1 MEVPGV
7 AACQLLSTLYDINLV
22 VTCYE
27 EEELDNLSGSGTSL
41 LVVVEWKDWNGRCIE
56 PIIGDDVRWRR
67 IRDRS
72 SHQFCPFTENEV
84 PCAIITLNDCFKG
97 WQVQIVKP
105 LVTAMVTRESMK
117 LSVQGKLIPLGILMM
132 PGHQSFS
139 KNLNCQQNPG
149 RVDLS
154 DKAKSLKSVGVA
166 NDGHNG
172 DSGTRPRPRAIFNN
186 KRTPTDSGTGRQATN
201 TQFPDVD
208 TEMAAASD
216 GEPGDNSNGLNLQK
230 GPNLLPVTAAD
241 GNVPVLADLDDANG
255 VQEPCNGGK
264 TANSC
269 AQNSGSRLKLAAT
282 LTTNGERAVGNPHL
296 RRASVSEEI
305 TLKRKGTDLDRP
317 PAKKPNSAPHPS
329 TSSITIE
336 PLSGAYDDWRDRAK
350 MHGARHLFTG
360 QPHHLQPE
368 KSKSNTNTTDAP
380 NDGITVNERNDDE
393 DLNSSVPEPGSLDKV
408 TSQNDPDTSA
418 DGDIS
423 HGLDALGHGLLVIAS
438 KRNTPDK
445 SKPPHHDKQENVAS
459 RDSRQENGKSKH
471 CNERHGSERES
482 ESREETAPRQEN
494 DSDSEEY
501 EKQSDVSKR
510 QAAGDQKG
518 KGRVKWMDV
527 DDDDLQG
534 GSESSDLTPPPPGQR
549 HRSSP
554 TAHSQ
559 PRTGEKSASVS
570 QPAPSL
576 GCIQRVPAMMI
587 GRLKRS
593 NGRAAK
599 GLLRNQHRNAGAKAE
614 SQPQATPGREAG
626 TFANPNSGQGSDTAA
641 VVAAVKRKFR
651 MSDLPIA
658 AGPDSDEMAK
668 WNSVMIPRW
677 IDHVFSISESPW
689 NFGDLVSAAQTFWD
703 ATFHIKHK
711 LAARGEPV
719 YFLLKQR
726 IYELRGRFAI
736 RAERAVETFFDRLRE
751 EDQTQELRAQYVEWA
766 VPRGTTT
773 CDKFGR
779 QISTDRPKVM
789 PYLWLFCPDEEE
801 EPDLELEG
809 PFQHECILDTFALF
823 LEVIEPL
830 PSQEQNITGGYF
842 PRVALALAAAA
853 VERAF
858 NQWRSGIY
866 VPYDNIRGRFD
877 QRSWGFHTAEFMQS
891 IGKLSED
898 NWRKIMK
905 KAKSYKWMYQAADLY
920 VKNYREVV
928 EDGKS
933 TGRALCF

>member
-1 MEVPGV
+1 M
-7 AACQLLSTLYDINLV
+7 
-22 VTCYE
+22 CYF
-27 EEELDNLSGSGTSL
+27 
-41 LVVVEWKDWNGRCIE
+41 I
-56 PIIGDDVRWRR
+56 R
-67 IRDRS
+67 I
-72 SHQFCPFTENEV
+72 PF
-84 PCAIITLNDCFKG
+84 I
-97 WQVQIVKP
+97 
-105 LVTAMVTRESMK
+105 R
-117 LSVQGKLIPLGILMM
+117 
-132 PGHQSFS
+132 
-139 KNLNCQQNPG
+139 
-149 RVDLS
+149 
-154 DKAKSLKSVGVA
+154 AK
-166 NDGHNG
+166 
-172 DSGTRPRPRAIFNN
+172 
-186 KRTPTDSGTGRQATN
+186 
-201 TQFPDVD
+201 
-208 TEMAAASD
+208 
-216 GEPGDNSNGLNLQK
+216 
-230 GPNLLPVTAAD
+230 
-241 GNVPVLADLDDANG
+241 
-255 VQEPCNGGK
+255 
-264 TANSC
+264 
-269 AQNSGSRLKLAAT
+269 
-282 LTTNGERAVGNPHL
+282 
-296 RRASVSEEI
+296 
-305 TLKRKGTDLDRP
+305 RP

-380 NDGITVNERNDDE
+380 ND
-393 DLNSSVPEPGSLDKV
+393 VPEPGSLDKV

-445 SKPPHHDKQENVAS
+445 S
-459 RDSRQENGKSKH
+459 RR
-471 CNERHGSERES
+471 
-482 ESREETAPRQEN
+482 ETAPRQEN